1 VKRSNDHLK
10 LSMVSEVKRV
20 KLRFADIE
28 VEFADREAAIR
39 RVEEWAERGTY
50 PVQVIYGPEG
60 CGKTA
65 WLKQSTELLKGAGYD
80 VIYVDPLHREFL
92 PYTDLKD
99 FVKKFSEVA
108 SESLGVAQIKLA
120 TLAIDFVKYALKM
133 GRRRV
138 AILVD
143 DVFQAIGLDK
153 ASTYVKSLLN
163 LLEYPPREYE
173 AIVVIVTTSEG
184 VTRDEIG
191 RHRWAQL
198 LPMWNMVKE
207 GFRELFRQVQGKRM
221 DFEDVWRITGG
232 NPGLLLN
239 LYKGNWNVEDVIRNI
254 VTGKKIKEFIVELT
268 DDEKIWLKEAIKDP
282 DTLFARERIRF
293 LKKLVKLNLIID
305 DIPERIDSL
314 WIDTPPPE
322 KDLELGIGKHV
333 AWQTPLHREAIRKA
347 LEERNK

>member
-1 VKRSNDHLK
+1 
-10 LSMVSEVKRV
+10 MVSEVRRV
-20 KLRFADIE
+20 KLRFADLE
-28 VEFADREAAIR
+28 VEFADREAALR

-50 PVQVIYGPEG
+50 PVKVVYGPEG

-80 VIYVDPLHREFL
+80 VVYVDPLHREFL
-92 PYTDLKD
+92 SYTDLKE
-99 FVKKFSEVA
+99 FVRRFAEAA
-108 SESLGVAQIKLA
+108 SESLGVAQVKLA
-120 TLAIDFVKYALKM
+120 TLAVDFVKYALKM

-173 AIVVIVTTSEG
+173 AVVVIVTTSEG
-184 VTRDEIG
+184 VSRDEIG

-207 GFRELFRQVQGKRM
+207 GFRELFEQVKGRRM
-221 DFEDVWRITGG
+221 SFEDVWSVTGG

-239 LYKGNWNVEDVIRNI
+239 LYESSWSVEEVVRSII
-254 VTGKKIKEFIVELT
+254 AGKKLKEFIVELT
-268 DDEKIWLKEAIKDP
+268 DDERVWLKEAIEDP
-282 DTLFARERIRF
+282 DTLFTREKVGL
-293 LKKLVKLNLIID
+293 LKKLVRLNLIID

-314 WIDTPPPE
+314 WIDIPPPE
-322 KDLELGIGKHV
+322 KDLELGVGEHV
-333 AWQTPLHREAIRKA
+333 AWQTPLHREAVRRA
-347 LEERNK
+347 LEEYNG